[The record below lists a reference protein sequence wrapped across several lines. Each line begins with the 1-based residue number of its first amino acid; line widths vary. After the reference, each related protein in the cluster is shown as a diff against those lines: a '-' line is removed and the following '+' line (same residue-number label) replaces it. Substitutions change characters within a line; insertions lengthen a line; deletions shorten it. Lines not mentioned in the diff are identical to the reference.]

1 MMLGIMTHQSTRSS
15 VPTPALVIDLTVLER
30 NVAAMAALAAQWGVQ
45 LRPHAKSHKCV
56 AIARRQIAAGAVGV
70 SCATLDEVAAMV
82 AGGVAGLLLT
92 SPLAGEAKFTQL
104 EGLLRRDPSIM
115 VVVDDPAALG
125 ALDAISNR
133 LGARLR
139 VLVDFDVGQ
148 RRTGCRTVGE
158 AVVLAKVMRT
168 TAGLV
173 FGGIQAYAGHIQHIA
188 DPEARRSAVA
198 GVADQ
203 VRTLRAALEREQLE
217 PQIVTGAGTGSAEF
231 DGPGGVYTELQTGSY
246 IFMDADYLAV
256 DISVGRF
263 SPALFVDTT
272 VVGVQWDD
280 HVTTDAGTKAFALNG
295 PPPISAAEERGW
307 TYSYDGDEF
316 GRVTLGPGA
325 RRPARGERLAF
336 IVSHCDPT
344 VVLYPQFVCVRG
356 DVVVEYWAITP
367 RHDYST
373 QVSGPGSSA

>member
-1 MMLGIMTHQSTRSS
+1 MPHRFTRSS
-15 VPTPALVIDLTVLER
+15 VPTPALVVDLAALER
-30 NVAAMAALAAQWGVQ
+30 NVASMAALAAQWGVN

-82 AGGVAGLLLT
+82 TGGVTGLLLT
-92 SPLAGEAKFTQL
+92 SPLAGEPKFAQL
-104 EGLLRRDPSIM
+104 EGLLRRDPNIM
-115 VVVDDPAALG
+115 VVVDDRSAIVT
-125 ALDAISNR
+125 LDAISSR
-133 LGARLR
+133 LGKRLR

-148 RRTGCRTVGE
+148 RRTGCRTIAE
-158 AVVLAKVMRT
+158 VVALAKAIRT
-168 TAGLV
+168 AAGLE
-173 FGGIQAYAGHIQHIA
+173 FGGIQAYAGHLQHIP
-188 DPEARRSAVA
+188 DQEARRSAVA

-203 VRTLRAALEREQLE
+203 VRTLRAALDGEQLE
-217 PQIVTGAGTGSAEF
+217 PRIVTGAGTGSAEF

-256 DISVGRF
+256 DMSAGRF
-263 SPALFVDTT
+263 NPALFVDTT

-280 HVTTDAGTKAFALNG
+280 HVITDAGTKAFALNG
-295 PPPISAAEERGW
+295 PPPVSAAGERGW

-316 GRVTLGPGA
+316 GRVTLAPGA
-325 RRPARGERLAF
+325 RRPLRGERLTF

-356 DVVVEYWAITP
+356 GAVEEYWAIAP
-367 RHDYST
+367 RHDYSA
-373 QVSGPGSSA
+373 QVPRPGSGV

>member
-1 MMLGIMTHQSTRSS
+1 MMLGIMPHQSDRSS
-15 VPTPALVIDLTVLER
+15 VPTPALVIDLTALER

-56 AIARRQIAAGAVGV
+56 AIARRQIAAGAVGI

-82 AGGVAGLLLT
+82 GGGVAGLLLT
-92 SPLAGEAKFTQL
+92 SPVAGEPKFAQL
-104 EGLLRRDPSIM
+104 EGLLRRDPSIT
-115 VVVDDPAALG
+115 VVVDDPAAIV

-133 LGARLR
+133 LGTRLR

-158 AVVLAKVMRT
+158 AVALAKAIQT
-168 TAGLV
+168 TARLV

-188 DPEARRSAVA
+188 DHEARRSAVA
-198 GVADQ
+198 GVGDQ
-203 VRTLRAALEREQLE
+203 VRTLRSALGREQLE

-256 DISVGRF
+256 DIPVGRF

-295 PPPISAAEERGW
+295 PAPVSAAGERGW

-325 RRPARGERLAF
+325 RRPSRGERLAF

-356 DVVVEYWAITP
+356 DAVVEYWAITP
-367 RHDYST
+367 RHDI
-373 QVSGPGSSA
+373 QCR

>member
-1 MMLGIMTHQSTRSS
+1 MPGVMPHRSTRSS
-15 VPTPALVIDLTVLER
+15 VPTPALVIDLRALER
-30 NVAAMAALAAQWGVQ
+30 NVAAMAALAAQWGVH

-92 SPLAGEAKFTQL
+92 SPLAGEPKFSQL

-115 VVVDDPAALG
+115 VVVDDPAAILT
-125 ALDAISNR
+125 LDAISNR
-133 LGARLR
+133 LGTRLR

-158 AVVLAKVMRT
+158 SVALAKAIRT
-168 TAGLV
+168 TAGLE

-188 DPEARRSAVA
+188 DQEARRSAVA

-203 VRTLRAALEREQLE
+203 VRILRAALEREQLE

-231 DGPGGVYTELQTGSY
+231 DGPGGVYTELQAGSY
-246 IFMDADYLAV
+246 IFMDADYLTV
-256 DISVGRF
+256 DMSAGHF

-295 PPPISAAEERGW
+295 PPPISAAGERGW

-316 GRVTLGPGA
+316 GRVALGPGA
-325 RRPARGERLAF
+325 RRPSRGERLAF

-356 DVVVEYWAITP
+356 DAVEEYWAITP
-367 RHDYST
+367 RHDYSM
-373 QVSGPGSSA
+373 QVTGPGSSV